1 MEVIWRYIWRNINNQ
16 FYKGK
21 RHLITEELLI
31 FLYASG
37 FLNSKLLDLVKVKMG
52 YRVSINLYK

>member
-1 MEVIWRYIWRNINNQ
+1 MEIIWRNINNQ

>member
-1 MEVIWRYIWRNINNQ
+1 MEVIWRYINNQ
-16 FYKGK
+16 FYKRK

-52 YRVSINLYK
+52 YSVSINLYK